1 MHKWDTFS
9 AYKQQARKYEC
20 TVTKSVSDNDPL
32 CTVNF
37 NSEIQLAERDCTHKS
52 DRWSTS
58 FTAVSPAAKLEKP
71 PYSENMTTST
81 WRIAVFENVL
91 SFVGL

>member
-9 AYKQQARKYEC
+9 VYKQQARKSEC

-37 NSEIQLAERDCTHKS
+37 NSGIQLAERDEIAHTNRIDGAPHLQPCPLQRNLRS
-52 DRWSTS
+52 PP
-58 FTAVSPAAKLEKP
+58 TAR
-71 PYSENMTTST
+71 T
-81 WRIAVFENVL
+81 
-91 SFVGL
+91 